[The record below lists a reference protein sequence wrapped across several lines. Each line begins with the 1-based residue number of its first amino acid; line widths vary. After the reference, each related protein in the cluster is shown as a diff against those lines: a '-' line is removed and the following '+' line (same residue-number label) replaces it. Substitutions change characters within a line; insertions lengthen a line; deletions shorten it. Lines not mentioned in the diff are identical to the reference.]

1 MIDRNIILACLGIQ
15 DEKVWTFDSIIEN
28 GETHIYLNLKDERI
42 KCPYCQNDKIV
53 IKDYYNTTINNSII
67 RLSKVFV
74 HIKMRRYL
82 CKTCR
87 KTFRQQFFLG
97 KFGRSTSFAVEMSV
111 MESLKKKVS
120 FKDVAEEHNISV
132 TQCIRIFDESNKFE
146 RLSLTRAICV
156 DEFFFKYDKK
166 GDAQYPFIIVDPNSA
181 KIIDILPYRT
191 KPYLESYFRCIPKEE
206 RAIVNFFVS
215 DMNETY
221 RAIKKKFFPQ
231 ALHIVDHFHVIKIF
245 NEKLKHQRLEIMK
258 SCEKDSYE
266 YKFLKKYHKMFYKN
280 VAELKQMR
288 KINERTGEIFDREL
302 ELKYVLRH
310 YPQLQEIYF
319 AREDFAYSMMKLEDR
334 YKTFNKMDFYIQ
346 KFEKSTNKYVR
357 EIASTFKN
365 WRFEIVNAYSKN
377 DYHFCLTNAIAENMN
392 GEVKKLINISYGY
405 NNFERLRK
413 RILYINAH

>member
-1 MIDRNIILACLGIQ
+1 MKNFRSLTKRIVFLLFSFIFLSGANFNTLAQSSKQVGTTGISMQEQQIDHKRRDDFHRRDNH
-15 DEKVWTFDSIIEN
+15 K
-28 GETHIYLNLKDERI
+28 KDDYRR
-42 KCPYCQNDKIV
+42 NDKKIKPIV
-53 IKDYYNTTINNSII
+53 IYPMAEDHFNIF
-67 RLSKVFV
+67 LSK
-74 HIKMRRYL
+74 I
-82 CKTCR
+82 
-87 KTFRQQFFLG
+87 
-97 KFGRSTSFAVEMSV
+97 
-111 MESLKKKVS
+111 KKVS

-132 TQCIRIFDESNKFE
+132 TQCIRIFDESNKIE
-146 RLSLTRAICV
+146 RLPFTRAICV
-156 DEFFFKYDKK
+156 DEFFFGYDHK
-166 GDAQYPFIIVDPNSA
+166 GDAQYPFIIVDPDSA

-206 RAIVNFFVS
+206 RTVVNFFVS

-221 RAIKKKFFPQ
+221 RTIKKKFFSQ
-231 ALHIVDHFHVIKIF
+231 ALHIVDHFHIIKIF
-245 NEKLKHQRLEIMK
+245 NEKLKYQRLEIMK
-258 SCEKDSYE
+258 SYEKDSYE

-280 VAELKQMR
+280 TAELKQMR
-288 KINERTGEIFDREL
+288 KIDEKTGEIFDWEL

-319 AREDFAYSMMKLEDR
+319 AREDFTYSMMKLEDR

-405 NNFERLRK
+405 NKFERLRK
-413 RILYINAH
+413 RILQSRSLIKLILQSSMMKREPST